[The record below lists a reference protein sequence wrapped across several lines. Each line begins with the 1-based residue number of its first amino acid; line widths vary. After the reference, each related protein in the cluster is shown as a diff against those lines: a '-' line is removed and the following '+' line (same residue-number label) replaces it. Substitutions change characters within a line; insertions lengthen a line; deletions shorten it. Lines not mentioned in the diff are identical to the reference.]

1 VAQST
6 LSNLHFGL
14 NQIGSAEEDESP
26 YYLLSRL
33 DVLKLC
39 PVFSVFFIYNEVL
52 IIIKKKYLNH
62 PFSTDFWF
70 TGGKPRTDIHLTVGQ
85 DLTLK

>member
-1 VAQST
+1 MK
-6 LSNLHFGL
+6 LDFFIFILK
-14 NQIGSAEEDESP
+14 
-26 YYLLSRL
+26 
-33 DVLKLC
+33 DVLSMANK
-39 PVFSVFFIYNEVL
+39 FKSKY
-52 IIIKKKYLNH
+52 KYLND